1 LPADDA
7 AGTVV
12 TARALTITAR
22 DSDTRCPGTAG
33 LKCGESVLTG
43 ESLPAG
49 KRHRASQAH
58 EDQVNHPYRHEP
70 AILPAKRQ
78 ARQANPQ
85 VSPLCHVLEPHR
97 TARKIVGV
105 RR

>member
-1 LPADDA
+1 MV
-7 AGTVV
+7 TV
-12 TARALTITAR
+12 RALTITAR

-58 EDQVNHPYRHEP
+58 EDQLDHPYRHEP

-78 ARQANPQ
+78 SRQANPGQ
-85 VSPLCHVLEPHR
+85 PAMPRFWNPTGLPGRSW
-97 TARKIVGV
+97 A
-105 RR
+105 